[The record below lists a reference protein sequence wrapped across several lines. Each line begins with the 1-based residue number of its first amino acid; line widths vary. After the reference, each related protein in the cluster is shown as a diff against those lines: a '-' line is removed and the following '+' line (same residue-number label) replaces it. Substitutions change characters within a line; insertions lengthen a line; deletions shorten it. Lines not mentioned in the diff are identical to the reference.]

1 MRSRSQYR
9 DRITRQAAL
18 NLALFAVIIFGFTCI
33 MMQSTVWNR
42 PVVKEREPFY
52 TTLPGVDLSGVPPA
66 KLPAL
71 LKDLNTRRCPCEC
84 LRTVASCR
92 NHHGSCS
99 FSVAIAKEAAEA
111 AREP

>member
-1 MRSRSQYR
+1 MLSRSQHR
-9 DRITRQAAL
+9 DRIARHAAFK
-18 NLALFAVIIFGFTCI
+18 LALCAAIILGFTCV

-42 PVVKEREPFY
+42 PAEREPFY

-84 LRTVASCR
+84 MRTVAGCR
-92 NHHGSCS
+92 NHHRSCNY
-99 FSVAIAKEAAEA
+99 SVALAKQAVAAA
-111 AREP
+111 QKP